1 MRACSQAT
9 SPIVNQIFC
18 KNVNYI
24 ATYDRSVTQ
33 SHIPHS
39 FWSLIKASFLAQLKK
54 QGLTALRDTL
64 ISLLVKMWLG
74 YEIVQLINSYLAT
87 TTKA

>member
-1 MRACSQAT
+1 MGACSQAT
-9 SPIVNQIFC
+9 SPIVNQIFY

-24 ATYDRSVTQ
+24 ATYDRSVRL
-33 SHIPHS
+33 SHIPNS

-74 YEIVQLINSYLAT
+74 YEIVELINSHLAT
-87 TTKA
+87 NTKA